1 MAKKMCS
8 YRFDDEFIRLLEAL
22 TGLERTSKT
31 QVIQKAVMNYMSE
44 NMDRLEKRYKQMKK
58 LNLLV

>member
-1 MAKKMCS
+1 MAKKMFS

-58 LNLLV
+58 LDLLV

>member
-58 LNLLV
+58 LDLLV

>member
-22 TGLERTSKT
+22 TGLERISKT
-31 QVIQKAVMNYMSE
+31 MVIQKAVMNYMAE
-44 NMDRLEKRYKQMKK
+44 NIDKLEQRHRKMKRLG
-58 LNLLV
+58 L